1 MLDASTCM
9 QKHSTQK
16 PAYEHLYLEY
26 NLWQIE
32 LGSHKL
38 LDNKCS
44 EQVCVP
50 DRKGQYSNK
59 HYQE

>member
-1 MLDASTCM
+1 M